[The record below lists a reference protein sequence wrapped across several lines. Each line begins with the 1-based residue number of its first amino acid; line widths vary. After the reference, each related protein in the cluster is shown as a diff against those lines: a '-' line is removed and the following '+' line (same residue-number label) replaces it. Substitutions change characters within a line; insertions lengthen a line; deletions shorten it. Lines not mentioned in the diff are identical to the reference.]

1 MGFFKGQF
9 YHFKYSVHY
18 NKTWS
23 FSNQPGCLLQAH
35 IKKSKFSLINDMR
48 LTNFQ
53 LCAMINTTKTYI
65 SNASKVIANYL

>member
-23 FSNQPGCLLQAH
+23 FSNQPGCLLETH
-35 IKKSKFSLINDMR
+35 IKKSKFSLINDIR
-48 LTNFQ
+48 LKN
-53 LCAMINTTKTYI
+53 L
-65 SNASKVIANYL
+65 